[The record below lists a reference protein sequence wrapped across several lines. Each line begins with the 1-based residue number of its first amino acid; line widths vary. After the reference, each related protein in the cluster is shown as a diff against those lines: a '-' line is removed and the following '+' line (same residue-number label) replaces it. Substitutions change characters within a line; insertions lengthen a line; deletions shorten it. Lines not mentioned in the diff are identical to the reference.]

1 MIDGPA
7 ELTAYYPYK
16 EDRTSSVVMN
26 SELYA
31 ASKEIYYCPF
41 KASNTTGAVTL
52 NLRRAY
58 SLLRFNFIRG
68 VTDVALNKGEYTGN
82 GEISSFTFSAALRIT
97 GTLDL
102 FTGIVEGGVQGVMFS
117 YTVPI
122 TIGTVAAPAVL
133 DYMVVPADFT
143 GDLSFTLMVD
153 GKEMKG
159 KIGAA
164 ELCGT
169 NKKWWKGQ
177 SMR

>member
-1 MIDGPA
+1 M
-7 ELTAYYPYK
+7 
-16 EDRTSSVVMN
+16 
-26 SELYA
+26 
-31 ASKEIYYCPF
+31 
-41 KASNTTGAVTL
+41 
-52 NLRRAY
+52 
-58 SLLRFNFIRG
+58 
-68 VTDVALNKGEYTGN
+68 ALNKGEYTGN

-122 TIGTVAAPAVL
+122 TIGTAAAPAVL